1 MGAGAGA
8 GGAAAATEET
18 PEVPQLPAKRQRG
31 SLPLALPKNKSSPA
45 QAARRQAAAVQS
57 APVREAP
64 DASPGVSAI
73 TPASST
79 ALSAVA
85 ADGTLGTPALRRE
98 AEAPLA
104 KSDEALSAEVRA
116 VVADFSQRQLASGV
130 TQRQLDRVL
139 QNWYRESL
147 ARCR

>member
-1 MGAGAGA
+1 
-8 GGAAAATEET
+8 
-18 PEVPQLPAKRQRG
+18 
-31 SLPLALPKNKSSPA
+31 
-45 QAARRQAAAVQS
+45 
-57 APVREAP
+57 VREAL

-85 ADGTLGTPALRRE
+85 AEAALGTPALRRE

-104 KSDEALSAEVRA
+104 KSDEALSAEVRG
-116 VVADFSQRQLASGV
+116 VMADFSQRQLASGV

>member
-1 MGAGAGA
+1 M
-8 GGAAAATEET
+8 
-18 PEVPQLPAKRQRG
+18 
-31 SLPLALPKNKSSPA
+31 
-45 QAARRQAAAVQS
+45 
-57 APVREAP
+57 REAP

-116 VVADFSQRQLASGV
+116 LVADFSQRQLASGV
-130 TQRQLDRVL
+130 TQRQLDKVL
-139 QNWYRESL
+139 QNWYRASL